1 VKSIAEAMVKL
12 GHKVDVIA
20 PFDPE
25 IKPIDTKGVSIHRFK
40 YSWLKSLHIMGH
52 ARALE
57 ADVRLR
63 PLAFF
68 LLPFYLLAAF
78 ISLWRV
84 TGQQKSDVIHVH
96 WVLPNGPV
104 AACVA
109 GLRHIPFLVSLHG
122 SDIYVAHKNIIF
134 GKVARW
140 VFRRSAAV
148 TACSP
153 ELREGALSLGA
164 PENTRL
170 LAWGADPDIFSPKR
184 RSNNYRQ
191 LNGWTEEETII
202 SSLGRFVHKKGFD
215 RLVTAWGNIQQ
226 RHPAV
231 RLVLGGDGLLRHELE
246 RQAIQLGVSERV
258 NFPGRISWD
267 EVPDFLAASDIFV
280 LPSIRDAQGNM
291 DGLPTVLLEAMASGV
306 AVIASR
312 LGGVPL
318 VIESGK
324 NGLLVTPGDNQEL
337 SLVLERLISHPEERQ
352 SLAREARL
360 NVENIFNWENVAQIF
375 IGMMEKIAHG

>member
-1 VKSIAEAMVKL
+1 
-12 GHKVDVIA
+12 
-20 PFDPE
+20 
-25 IKPIDTKGVSIHRFK
+25 
-40 YSWLKSLHIMGH
+40 
-52 ARALE
+52 
-57 ADVRLR
+57 
-63 PLAFF
+63 
-68 LLPFYLLAAF
+68 
-78 ISLWRV
+78 
-84 TGQQKSDVIHVH
+84 
-96 WVLPNGPV
+96 
-104 AACVA
+104 
-109 GLRHIPFLVSLHG
+109 
-122 SDIYVAHKNIIF
+122 
-134 GKVARW
+134 
-140 VFRRSAAV
+140 
-148 TACSP
+148 
-153 ELREGALSLGA
+153 LGA

-360 NVENIFNWENVAQIF
+360 NVENIFNWENVAQTF
-375 IGMMEKIAHG
+375 IGMMEKITNG